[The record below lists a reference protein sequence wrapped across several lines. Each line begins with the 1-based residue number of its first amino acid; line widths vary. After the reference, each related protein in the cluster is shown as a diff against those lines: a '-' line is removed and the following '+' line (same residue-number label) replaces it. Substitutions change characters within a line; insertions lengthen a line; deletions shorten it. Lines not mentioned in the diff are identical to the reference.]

1 MKSPRTVLVTGA
13 ARRIGAAICSDL
25 AANGFSVAIHANET
39 IDEAERLAARLRQG
53 GASAIAVQADLLD
66 PDKAKDLIPRV
77 AGELGPVG
85 LLVNNASIF
94 REDSAEAFDAS
105 AFEQHFAIHVKVPSI
120 LSGAFL
126 AQLPDDASGLIVN
139 MIDQRVWALTPRFY
153 SYTLSKSA
161 LWTATQ
167 TLAQAYG
174 PRVRVNAIGPG
185 PSFRSPRQTDEDFQS
200 QLSALILQ
208 QGPAPEEFG
217 ATIRFLFNTPS
228 ITGQM
233 VALDGG
239 QHLAWQTPDVAEI
252 NE

>member
-1 MKSPRTVLVTGA
+1 M
-13 ARRIGAAICSDL
+13 
-25 AANGFSVAIHANET
+25 
-39 IDEAERLAARLRQG
+39 LAARLRQA
-53 GASAIAVQADLLD
+53 GAKAIAIKANLLD
-66 PDKAKDLIPRV
+66 AGETENLVARV
-77 AGELGPVG
+77 AAELGPLG

-94 REDSAEAFDAS
+94 RDDSAEHFNADTFD
-105 AFEQHFAIHVKVPSI
+105 QHFSIHVKAPSI
-120 LSGAFL
+120 LSAAFL
-126 AQLPDDASGLIVN
+126 AQIPPDASGLIVN
-139 MIDQRVWALTPRFY
+139 MVDQRVWALNPRFY

-161 LWTATQ
+161 LWTATR

-185 PSFRSPRQTDEDFQS
+185 PTFKSPRQSDEDFQA
-200 QLSALILQ
+200 QLGALILKH
-208 QGPAPEEFG
+208 GPAPEEFG
-217 ATIRFLFNTPS
+217 ATIRFLFHTPS